1 MIAPVCGVKQAIA
14 IVVFLLLCV
23 AVAQGQSQDSAS
35 ADSVA
40 YEEWLAG
47 INRRKSVVA
56 NARLVLVG
64 YAKRGEWKAANTLRA
79 FMDRRQND
87 GLWLNSPERLLLL
100 TLLTDTTALLDPA
113 TIDPMLAE
121 TWIVAGSLQPDG
133 VRERLREILRSGAA
147 AASDR
152 FDGYRPTEEE
162 RRFFNLLLNHL
173 TVRGYRA
180 QESLNTLVKQFAA
193 EYPRSRFL
201 PLAQTHIRR
210 EYSEQIGGL
219 GIGASYG
226 GGIPVGQ
233 FGNRFGKLHG
243 LTVEIEGYLYQAT
256 VTGSLQ
262 FLSLSVP
269 NQFSVGTD
277 VWPAGDASMINA
289 TLNVGYEFRQG
300 RISFTPMLGVAAA
313 SVQSG
318 DAVNQQDQATTGFGL
333 GFDVSGATDY
343 RIPFDEGPH
352 INLRA
357 RAGYSGGALS
367 GYDPTFA
374 GGIFYLRLG
383 FGLVYRPYVGRAAGR
398 KED

>member
-1 MIAPVCGVKQAIA
+1 MN
-14 IVVFLLLCV
+14 
-23 AVAQGQSQDSAS
+23 

-40 YEEWLAG
+40 YEEWLVG

-56 NARLVLVG
+56 NARLVLVENV
-64 YAKRGEWKAANTLRA
+64 KRGQWETAKTLYA

-100 TLLTDTTALLDPA
+100 TLFADTTTLLDPA
-113 TIDPMLAE
+113 TLDSMLAE
-121 TWIVAGSLQPDG
+121 TWIVLGSLQSDG
-133 VRERLREILRSGAA
+133 VRERLREVLRSGAT

-152 FDGYRPTEEE
+152 FDSYRPTEEE
-162 RRFFNLLLNHL
+162 RRLFNLLLNHL

-180 QESLNTLVKQFAA
+180 QESLNTLVHQFAT

-210 EYSEQIGGL
+210 EYSEQVSGL

-233 FGNRFGKLHG
+233 LSNRFGKLHG

-256 VTGSLQ
+256 FSGALQ
-262 FLSLSVP
+262 FLSLVVP
-269 NQFSVGTD
+269 GQFAVAGD
-277 VWPAGDASMINA
+277 LWPAGDASMTNA
-289 TLNVGYEFRQG
+289 TFSVGYEFRQG
-300 RISFTPMLGVAAA
+300 RVSCTPMLGVAAA
-313 SVQSG
+313 LVQSG
-318 DAVNQQDQATTGFGL
+318 DAVNQQEQATTGFGL
-333 GFDVSGATDY
+333 GFDFSGVADY

-352 INLRA
+352 INLRV
-357 RAGYSGGALS
+357 RAGYSGSALS

-374 GGIFYLRLG
+374 GGILYLRFG